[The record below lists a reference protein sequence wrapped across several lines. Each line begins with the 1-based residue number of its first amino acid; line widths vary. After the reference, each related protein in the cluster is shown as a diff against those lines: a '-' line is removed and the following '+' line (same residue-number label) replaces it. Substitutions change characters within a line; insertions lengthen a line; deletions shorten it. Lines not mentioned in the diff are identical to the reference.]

1 MILPNARQG
10 VSRIMRNVFV
20 SLEKAIE
27 ECFADARRRFMALC
41 LFRMIPHSLCN
52 ELSLF
57 FFDAHMLFG
66 FLYRP
71 FDSKWSTSIMP
82 STKLRVLRVDVY
94 GLN

>member
-57 FFDAHMLFG
+57 FFRRAHA
-66 FLYRP
+66 
-71 FDSKWSTSIMP
+71 
-82 STKLRVLRVDVY
+82 LRVFISSL
-94 GLN
+94 